1 MSSQGFLY
9 SYENFLTGLESTIS
23 PGFEYVCLQMSLKRK
38 KKILYEILIINYLG
52 VNKSIFYPFR
62 VCHFISFQSG
72 SLAGKIMML
81 VTYDHIHKESMECK
95 YPETFQNSFLRTYK
109 VNWIQLLEIRV
120 KQIFFRGWC
129 YILKLIWFNM
139 WWINQ
144 CPVEYRCLENQVLS
158 TNLQQTEDDKMLCIE
173 KNNKV
178 MNSIQWVLYLL
189 FKVRWWWTLSACRD
203 G

>member
-38 KKILYEILIINYLG
+38 KKKKILYEILIINYLG

-62 VCHFISFQSG
+62 LCHFILFQSG
-72 SLAGKIMML
+72 SLPGKIMML

-109 VNWIQLLEIRV
+109 VNWIQLLEIRM

-129 YILKLIWFNM
+129 YILKLIWFNV

-158 TNLQQTEDDKMLCIE
+158 TNL
-173 KNNKV
+173 
-178 MNSIQWVLYLL
+178 
-189 FKVRWWWTLSACRD
+189 
-203 G
+203 

>member
-62 VCHFISFQSG
+62 VCHFILFQLG

-109 VNWIQLLEIRV
+109 VN
-120 KQIFFRGWC
+120 
-129 YILKLIWFNM
+129 
-139 WWINQ
+139 
-144 CPVEYRCLENQVLS
+144 
-158 TNLQQTEDDKMLCIE
+158 
-173 KNNKV
+173 
-178 MNSIQWVLYLL
+178 
-189 FKVRWWWTLSACRD
+189 
-203 G
+203 